1 MDEENTDVGL
11 SNKIKIPIIILTF
24 ITICAMGGMFIK
36 VVYSINKS
44 EKPSDSL
51 QYLRTIG
58 DKLQDKGLYEQS
70 IEQYIKYLKNTN
82 IDESSYSEV
91 AHNVGELY
99 MKLSNCQEALVWLF
113 HAETIETQYVRA
125 EELKIHID
133 TCLVKIN
140 SPKPTNLNTK

>member
-1 MDEENTDVGL
+1 
-11 SNKIKIPIIILTF
+11 
-24 ITICAMGGMFIK
+24 MGGMFIK
-36 VVYSINKS
+36 IAYSISKS
-44 EKPSDSL
+44 EKSTDSL

-58 DKLQDKGLYEQS
+58 GKLEDKGLYEQS
-70 IEQYIKYLKNTN
+70 IEQYIKYLKSTN
-82 IDESSYSEV
+82 RDEPSYSEV

-113 HAETIETQYVRA
+113 HAETTETQYSRT

-133 TCLVKIN
+133 TCLAKIN

>member
-1 MDEENTDVGL
+1 MAEENISVGL

-24 ITICAMGGMFIK
+24 VTICAMGGMFIK
-36 VVYSINKS
+36 VAYSISNS
-44 EKPSDSL
+44 ENTDSL

-70 IEQYIKYLKNTN
+70 IEQYIKYLKSTN
-82 IDESSYSEV
+82 RDEPSYSEV

-99 MKLSNCQEALVWLF
+99 MQLSNCQEALVWLF
-113 HAETIETQYVRA
+113 HAETTETQYSRA

-133 TCLVKIN
+133 TCLAKIN

>member
-1 MDEENTDVGL
+1 MAEENISVGL

-24 ITICAMGGMFIK
+24 VTICAMGGMFIK
-36 VVYSINKS
+36 VAYSISKS
-44 EKPSDSL
+44 EKSTDSL

-82 IDESSYSEV
+82 RDEPSYSEV
-91 AHNVGELY
+91 AHNIGELY

-113 HAETIETQYVRA
+113 HAETTETKYSRA

-133 TCLVKIN
+133 TCLVNIN
-140 SPKPTNLNTK
+140 SQKPTNLNTK